1 MEQSEHTVFIKFTI
15 LYGHSSW
22 HPKTMAI
29 VTSKIT
35 DHRSSQQTVMVK
47 KFKVF
52 QELPKCDTEALNEKM
67 LLEKWC

>member
-1 MEQSEHTVFIKFTI
+1 MEQSEHAVFIKFTI
-15 LYGHSSW
+15 VYGHSSW

-35 DHRSSQQTVMVK
+35 DQTVMVK